1 MLSLWD
7 FAFLTSILRSQPEN
21 DDSLPNKSIKKC
33 NKKQPQGKIVDLL
46 RKQAQQLPSNTGSGL
61 RPTDVSSISRDAK
74 KPDNQFKWPAPPCS
88 GTATSV
94 KGRPRGSLEKAIE
107 GTRDRHLSP
116 AVGHVS
122 SINPAI
128 SAFPSRTG
136 TDLKRESVARCSA
149 TSCSGPLSHSERAPT
164 LSTQASVSRSS
175 RDSGLSSAVHR
186 RAGVLPRRRA
196 FPAST
201 STHKKQHH
209 SNSMDR
215 SVDLL
220 SAQLSHEIPDQ
231 ASMTLMSLPDHM
243 PMYACERPAIEATRT
258 HRIVE
263 KPSLSPMENSRGAHM
278 YSTLI
283 FGARL
288 IVCPQLLYR
297 VQYPHPQLFRL
308 HPYRL
313 LAPSLT
319 YPMNFL
325 NRSRFTAKHFIRISP
340 HPSLSMLHVLR
351 LHIHGNLLMI
361 TPPCNP
367 LPMTTANG
375 QRFLNESH
383 GPVGCQVI

>member
-1 MLSLWD
+1 M
-7 FAFLTSILRSQPEN
+7 
-21 DDSLPNKSIKKC
+21 
-33 NKKQPQGKIVDLL
+33 
-46 RKQAQQLPSNTGSGL
+46 
-61 RPTDVSSISRDAK
+61 SRDAK
-74 KPDNQFKWPAPPCS
+74 KLDNQFKWPAPPCS

-94 KGRPRGSLEKAIE
+94 KGRPLGSLEKAVE

-116 AVGHVS
+116 AAGYVS

-128 SAFPSRTG
+128 SAVPSETG
-136 TDLKRESVARCSA
+136 TDLKRDSVARYSA
-149 TSCSGPLSHSERAPT
+149 TSRSGPLFRSERAQT
-164 LSTQASVSRSS
+164 LSTHASVSRSS
-175 RDSGLSSAVHR
+175 RDSGLSLAVHH
-186 RAGVLPRRRA
+186 RAGILPRRRA
-196 FPAST
+196 SPSSM

-215 SVDLL
+215 SADLL

-231 ASMTLMSLPDHM
+231 APMTLTSLPDPM
-243 PMYACERPAIEATRT
+243 PMYARERPAIEATRT

-263 KPSLSPMENSRGAHM
+263 KPSLSPKDNSRGAHL

-308 HPYRL
+308 YPYRL
-313 LAPSLT
+313 LALRLT

-325 NRSRFTAKHFIRISP
+325 NRSRFTAKRFTRISP
-340 HPSLSMLHVLR
+340 HPSLSTLHVLR

-367 LPMTTANG
+367 LPTTTANG